1 MPEPETPER
10 WPLARCRETLWEAAC
25 QILLVREELSSL
37 RAALPL
43 PDDLDERLEHL
54 KPYDI
59 PTDML
64 AAVENVCQTLL
75 APAQAALEKTAA
87 ATEEQLA
94 LEFEAQ
100 ERQWAR

>member
-10 WPLARCRETLWEAAC
+10 WPLSRCRETLWEAAC

-43 PDDLDERLEHL
+43 PDDLDERLEHQ

-64 AAVENVCQTLL
+64 VAVETVCQDLL
-75 APAQAALEKTAA
+75 GPAQTALENSA
-87 ATEEQLA
+87 ATTEERLT
-94 LEFEAQ
+94 LEFEA
-100 ERQWAR
+100 EEAKWHR

>member
-1 MPEPETPER
+1 MPKPETPER

-37 RAALPL
+37 RAALPF

-64 AAVENVCQTLL
+64 VAVETVCQDLL

-87 ATEEQLA
+87 TTEERLI
-94 LEFEAQ
+94 LEFEA
-100 ERQWAR
+100 EEAKWRR